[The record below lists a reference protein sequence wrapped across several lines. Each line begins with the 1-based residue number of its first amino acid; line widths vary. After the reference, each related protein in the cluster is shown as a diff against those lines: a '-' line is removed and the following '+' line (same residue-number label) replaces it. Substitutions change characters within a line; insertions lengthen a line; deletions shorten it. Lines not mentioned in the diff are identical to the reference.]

1 VSDGPSL
8 NRVPPPPARP
18 APPGPPV
25 RVLIVED
32 DATVRELLR
41 EWFARGDFGY
51 VVDVAATGGDALEVA
66 HRRRPSIVLLDIGLP
81 DFSGLDVLKLVRQLQ
96 ATIPVIVIT
105 GTRDVAIAAEAAESG
120 AFAYI
125 PKPVSI
131 AYVEHLVAAAL
142 RGGSRKS
149 PLS

>member
-1 VSDGPSL
+1 MSNGPSA
-8 NRVPPPPARP
+8 NRAPPPPARREP
-18 APPGPPV
+18 RDPPV
-25 RVLIVED
+25 RLLIVED

-41 EWFARGDFGY
+41 EWFARGEFGY
-51 VVDVAATGGDALEVA
+51 IVDVAATGGDALEAA

-105 GTRDVAIAAEAAESG
+105 GTRDLRIAAEAAESG

-125 PKPVSI
+125 PKPVSV
-131 AYVEHLVAAAL
+131 AYVENLVAAAL
-142 RGGSRKS
+142 RGGSRK